1 MGYRYR
7 VVPIGYEGFV
17 QPRKGQG
24 SRLLICVFVASDD
37 LFCNHA
43 TRIQQV
49 THGRIPTMNTST
61 C

>member
-24 SRLLICVFVASDD
+24 ETGYSYVSLSLLMTCFVIMPPGFNKLHMGES
-37 LFCNHA
+37 
-43 TRIQQV
+43 QQ
-49 THGRIPTMNTST
+49 
-61 C
+61 